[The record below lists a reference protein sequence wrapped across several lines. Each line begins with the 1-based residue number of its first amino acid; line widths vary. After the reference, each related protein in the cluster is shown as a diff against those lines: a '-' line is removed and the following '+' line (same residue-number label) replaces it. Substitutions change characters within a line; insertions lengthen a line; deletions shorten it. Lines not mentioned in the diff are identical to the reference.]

1 MSTVRMCD
9 FETNEGPC
17 GVIFSEREAG
27 WSTGEMTVVDEN
39 GATHT
44 ERADFCPDHTAQ
56 PVHRGRRL
64 PRFRAE
70 VPQQALAAPADWSR
84 VSEGQ

>member
-44 ERADFCPDHTAQ
+44 ERADFCPDHTARTGK
-56 PVHRGRRL
+56 RGQKL

-70 VPQQALAAPADWSR
+70 VQQQQLPERADWSR